1 MACCSSCTIL
11 KLSMCDLGDLGD
23 EAEDIISIVSV
34 EFSDLFVKL
43 ILEVSS
49 VYAYSS

>member
-11 KLSMCDLGDLGD
+11 KLSMCDLGD

-43 ILEVSS
+43 IIEVSS
-49 VYAYSS
+49 VYADSSCSI